1 MTRRKGRDWVA
12 NERVFIGLPRPGEQ
26 VQVAAPPGAV
36 WCAVL
41 AYDGALLLKP
51 RSPLRVA
58 PGDEVVVRRQR
69 AGQEFFFRERVVDG
83 QPLAVSLGVASVT
96 RAPRRR
102 VSVPARVLLAG
113 GVCVEGTVRDLSEGG
128 ARVGLW
134 RPLPE
139 GSEAALELEGREAR
153 CEVRSC
159 FPWAGGWWYAGL
171 EFLEKGP
178 GFAGLVGRLAGAER
192 R

>member
-1 MTRRKGRDWVA
+1 MESNGK
-12 NERVFIGLPRPGEQ
+12 RVFIGLPRPGEQ
-26 VQVAAPPGAV
+26 VLVAAPPGAV

-69 AGQEFFFRERVVDG
+69 AGQEFFFRERVVEG
-83 QPLAVSLGVASVT
+83 QPLAVSLSVASVT
-96 RAPRRR
+96 RAPRHR
-102 VSVPARVLLAG
+102 VSAPVRVLLAG
-113 GVCVEGTVRDLSEGG
+113 GVLLDGAAQDLSQGG
-128 ARVGLW
+128 ARVALW
-134 RPLPE
+134 RPVPE
-139 GSEAALELEGREAR
+139 GAEAVLQLEGREAR

-171 EFLEKGP
+171 AFRERESD
-178 GFAGLVGRLAGAER
+178 FAEAVGRLVARGSPGKKRER
-192 R
+192 G